1 MNDRYIDFGNV
12 PDRGNSGAKD
22 LDVNKY
28 SKVRQSLKH
37 NSLSEL
43 ENLTYP

>member
-1 MNDRYIDFGNV
+1 MDDRYVDFGNV
-12 PDRGNSGAKD
+12 PDRVNSGAQY

-43 ENLTYP
+43 ENLIYP